1 MAIDTRYFTH
11 PSDQK
16 ALSALQSIPG
26 FTPLLKGFLKI
37 FNERTWRIQ
46 NMSGSVRLSPEQM
59 PRVYNLLG
67 PICEKLEIEEI
78 PELYLKLDPNPNAW
92 TSGDTQIFI
101 TVTSGLLEY
110 LTDEELQVCLA
121 HECGHI
127 VCHHVLYQTMG
138 QLILNGTA
146 AALGLGGLVTSA
158 IQIAIAYWM
167 RCSEFSADRAA
178 AMFAEKPEPVEHLML
193 RFAGAGKDLEKE
205 ISLDLFR
212 AQADE
217 YRQYVDDS
225 RWNKVLEFLVL
236 ANQSHPLTAVRA
248 AEIRKW
254 CETEDFRAL
263 CEGEPY
269 HSTEVRAAMQAAAA
283 DEPEQGVLLCPNC
296 GTRLSPDDRF
306 CYRCGTRIR
315 RCPQCGRVAGI
326 GETFCISCGTKLD
339 E

>member
-1 MAIDTRYFTH
+1 M
-11 PSDQK
+11 
-16 ALSALQSIPG
+16 
-26 FTPLLKGFLKI
+26 
-37 FNERTWRIQ
+37 
-46 NMSGSVRLSPEQM
+46 
-59 PRVYNLLG
+59 
-67 PICEKLEIEEI
+67 
-78 PELYLKLDPNPNAW
+78 
-92 TSGDTQIFI
+92 
-101 TVTSGLLEY
+101 
-110 LTDEELQVCLA
+110 
-121 HECGHI
+121 
-127 VCHHVLYQTMG
+127 
-138 QLILNGTA
+138 
-146 AALGLGGLVTSA
+146 
-158 IQIAIAYWM
+158 
-167 RCSEFSADRAA
+167 
-178 AMFAEKPEPVEHLML
+178 
-193 RFAGAGKDLEKE
+193 
-205 ISLDLFR
+205 
-212 AQADE
+212 
-217 YRQYVDDS
+217 
-225 RWNKVLEFLVL
+225 LEFLVL